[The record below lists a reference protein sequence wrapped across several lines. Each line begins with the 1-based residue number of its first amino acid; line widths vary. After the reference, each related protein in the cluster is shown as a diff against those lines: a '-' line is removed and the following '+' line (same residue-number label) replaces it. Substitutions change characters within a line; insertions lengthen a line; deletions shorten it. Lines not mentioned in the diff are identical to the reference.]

1 MFYDYAKIYIK
12 AGDGGNGCVAFRRE
26 KYVAAGGP
34 SGGDGGRGGSVV
46 FVADRNVQTLIDFRY
61 RKHYKA
67 ERGEHGR
74 GKNQHGKNGAD
85 LIVQVPVGTVVRDY
99 EGSFSADLKRDGQ
112 QIIVA
117 RGGKGGRGHARFK
130 TPKLQAPRFAE
141 RGDPGDELTVELEL
155 KLLADVGF
163 IGFPNAGK
171 SSLLSRISAA
181 RPKVA
186 DYPFTTLSPELG
198 VVQVGERSF
207 VAADLPGLIAGAHT
221 GAGLGHRFLRHVER
235 TMVLLLVVDTAGTE
249 GRDPSEDTWTILQ
262 ELKLY
267 QQELAKK
274 PLLIAANKMDLP
286 EAADKLSSLQ
296 QKFPELEIYPISTV
310 TGAGLKELL
319 YAIASQVEKAAEMS
333 DEQEIEAEEEIR
345 LVTADELQDK
355 SFDIIRLEDGAF
367 QISGKVLERLVKRL
381 DLEIAD
387 AFSYFQHIIRR
398 MGVEDALRAAGIKQG
413 DTVIIG
419 DFVFEWQ
426 A

>member
-117 RGGKGGRGHARFK
+117 RGGKGGRGNARFK

-319 YAIASQVEKAAEMS
+319 YAIASQVEKAAEHL
-333 DEQEIEAEEEIR
+333 I
-345 LVTADELQDK
+345 LNLWP
-355 SFDIIRLEDGAF
+355 
-367 QISGKVLERLVKRL
+367 SG
-381 DLEIAD
+381 
-387 AFSYFQHIIRR
+387 
-398 MGVEDALRAAGIKQG
+398 
-413 DTVIIG
+413 
-419 DFVFEWQ
+419 W
-426 A
+426 